1 MAQYR
6 AIFNNAYFK
15 GLATATVATLA
26 LAAGQAQAATAT
38 PTLAETLKNTTAKAP
53 AGDFTLSTTETISGA
68 GGYMGNLTIASGGSL
83 SFDGSTTANTGH
95 IHASGTVE
103 VQEGGSLTVKGNS
116 TSNTDHGIFGSYI
129 DAGAGVFDDYP
140 NSKFVVNGGTVINE
154 HAQIQMNR
162 IELNNAIVTVKTN
175 CGNDSNSDWA
185 DNAMIGAALAG
196 DKAGNLISGTGVLN
210 VTGTSN
216 ITLDSG
222 SQLFANVF
230 NLTGGTI
237 NMKGESATN
246 SAVIRGF
253 YKGAQI
259 NIKGLDI
266 NASGSGN
273 YIGGNVI
280 NLQGADTQ
288 VSVEGNSE
296 LHLSGNINNAVNLE
310 SGLGLGTVNLDGA
323 KISIAKGGNLVFENE
338 GTVFNANTGTITNS
352 GAMTFNNK
360 TVNTTATL
368 FDQMVAGKVEFT
380 ANGSE
385 LNVSGNL
392 DLNTNKVLDTN
403 GALTAEKLVIS
414 GDKLT
419 LNGDKVTLGTKYAA
433 DKLDINAKDLV
444 VGTNFVQNR
453 QTLTVADSLA
463 GSGSFTVSGIAA
475 PAVLELQEGGTVS
488 GINAITVQGA
498 DGTKT
503 GTLNVTGAW
512 TGLEGAKLT
521 LESSGSANL
530 KNASIT
536 LKDLEVNSAGLLSL
550 DGSSLTVKESVK
562 NAVATTAATAGVN
575 AINNSSI
582 SVAYAKVTSGGA
594 ADTTNIKNFKF
605 DGTSKLVLTGAVDP
619 ADKLDLTKVNEL
631 KNSFLGSDGQGLF
644 QVEGFQATDKELGI
658 TDGKVSY
665 TEASNNAGLAD
676 AYSDVTVTDVDTTTA
691 IASSNDWG
699 AAQLKSGQDSLNIGE
714 NGTVTLS
721 GVNGKLVTDASGAA
735 ASVRLDNANATLNI
749 QGQGTIDSIAAS
761 GDNLGKVLVGDALI
775 VNKNVGESDSAKIA
789 ELNIQQN
796 GSIQAKNAHVA
807 VLKLD
812 KGASLTLAGA
822 ETDGALSLSGASVVN
837 GTLSAK
843 NITSASG
850 TLAIGGSIQATETV
864 KAADNVSIG
873 GSLVADKLELTQASK
888 NVFVGDEDSSGLLE
902 VKNLVLNNGNLLL
915 DPEYTQP
922 TNFAAVT
929 GEDINADEVISLG
942 GNVGVGRNSVLAIGT
957 SVDAAKNIVSRLG
970 LQNGQALQE
979 AKGAVLVIDNTL
991 QVDSGTAVVVNSK
1004 LDHAGLSAQ
1013 ITADKGA
1020 STSGSFVLAKDSV
1033 LVVTE
1038 GMTNYSSNAQKPVIE
1053 FKGNPTSNAKLTLEA
1068 GSTLAFDTALTA
1080 KDEVKLTNISGAGAV
1095 VTTGATIQAANG
1107 LLTGAVDSAT
1117 GNVSFALKR
1126 DQAAKGLYNT
1136 SAPVKDFVLDA
1147 LDGKFGK
1154 ADDADAGIYYTLMN
1168 AGHDGGKAVE
1178 GTARLAVYGGVVQ
1191 GTDLAQK
1198 AANDAVVERMSR
1210 SNPNG
1215 SLVFANNAQGGGLW
1229 LSPVYKSHESDSFDA
1244 DGVDY
1249 GVDGDLTGLVL
1260 GADSTTD
1267 SGVRVGGY
1275 FNFGSASFDGQGVGD
1290 QVSNDADYFGFGL
1303 YAGMTSGQFSL
1314 LADAGF
1320 TQVSNDIEQS
1330 TGHKNFSKVKADVD
1344 STAVTLGLRGEYKL
1358 NVASVDVTPHLGVR
1372 YTRLNI
1378 DGYDAKANGH
1388 TLATTDFDTMQMFSI
1403 PFGVTVSK
1411 DIAAG
1416 AWSIKPV
1423 FDLTLTANAGDT
1435 DATFNTTFIGG
1446 RSLDLTSEAFD
1457 SFTYGATVGIDAK
1470 YGENFSIGLNTNYVG
1485 SSNADEFGVMGNVRY
1500 MF

>member
-15 GLATATVATLA
+15 GLATAAVATMA

-237 NMKGESATN
+237 NMKGASVTN

-253 YKGAQI
+253 NKGAQI

-296 LHLSGNINNAVNLE
+296 LHLSGNIKRSTNLA

-414 GDKLT
+414 GSGLK
-419 LNGDKVTLGTKYAA
+419 LNGDKVTLGAKYAA
-433 DKLDINAKDLV
+433 EKLDINAKDLV
-444 VGTNFVQNR
+444 VGANFVQNR

-463 GSGSFTVSGIAA
+463 GSGSFTVSGTAA
-475 PAVLELQEGGTVS
+475 PAVLELQDGGTVS

-498 DGTKT
+498 DGTNT

-530 KNASIT
+530 KNASLT
-536 LKDLEVNSAGLLSL
+536 LKDLEVKSAGLLSL

-562 NAVATTAATAGVN
+562 NAVETTAATAGVN

-619 ADKLDLTKVNEL
+619 ADKIDLTKVNEL
-631 KNSFLGSDGQGLF
+631 KKSFFGSDGQGLF

-665 TEASNNAGLAD
+665 TEASKNAGLAD
-676 AYSDVTVTDVDTTTA
+676 AYSDVTVTDVDTTKA

-699 AAQLKSGQDSLNIGE
+699 AAQLKSGQDSLNIGA

-843 NITSASG
+843 TITSASG
-850 TLAIGGSIQATETV
+850 DL
-864 KAADNVSIG
+864 NVG
-873 GSLVADKLELTQASK
+873 GSLVADKLEFTGTTQ
-888 NVFVGDEDSSGLLE
+888 NLFVGNDENSGLLE
-902 VKNLVLNNGNLLL
+902 VKSLVLNNGNLLL
-915 DPEYTQP
+915 DPDYTQP

-991 QVDSGTAVVVNSK
+991 QVASGNAVVVDSK
-1004 LDHAGLSAQ
+1004 LNHTELDAK
-1013 ITADKGA
+1013 ITSDKA
-1020 STSGSFVLAKDSV
+1020 ANSSGSFLLAKDSV

-1038 GMTNYSSNAQKPVIE
+1038 GMTNYSSNTQKQVIE
-1053 FKGNPTSNAKLTLEA
+1053 FSSNPTSNAKLTLEA

-1107 LLTGAVDSAT
+1107 LLTGAVDPNT
-1117 GNVSFALKR
+1117 GKVSFALKR

-1178 GTARLAVYGGVVQ
+1178 GTARLAVYGGAVQ
-1191 GTDLAQK
+1191 GTALAQQ

-1275 FNFGSASFDGQGVGD
+1275 
-1290 QVSNDADYFGFGL
+1290 L
-1303 YAGMTSGQFSL
+1303 
-1314 LADAGF
+1314 
-1320 TQVSNDIEQS
+1320 
-1330 TGHKNFSKVKADVD
+1330 
-1344 STAVTLGLRGEYKL
+1344 
-1358 NVASVDVTPHLGVR
+1358 
-1372 YTRLNI
+1372 
-1378 DGYDAKANGH
+1378 
-1388 TLATTDFDTMQMFSI
+1388 
-1403 PFGVTVSK
+1403 
-1411 DIAAG
+1411 
-1416 AWSIKPV
+1416 
-1423 FDLTLTANAGDT
+1423 
-1435 DATFNTTFIGG
+1435 
-1446 RSLDLTSEAFD
+1446 
-1457 SFTYGATVGIDAK
+1457 
-1470 YGENFSIGLNTNYVG
+1470 
-1485 SSNADEFGVMGNVRY
+1485 
-1500 MF
+1500 